1 MLTDQ
6 PPLTI
11 DHAPTDADLA
21 RVEAGLRAFDAAA
34 VGPDDCRPL
43 ALVLRDGDGAVR
55 GGLIGDTLRGW
66 LYVDK
71 LWVAA
76 ELRGMGWGN
85 RLLALAEREAVA
97 RGCRAAHLETSTH
110 QAPAFYAG
118 RGYREVGRIPALWAG
133 ADRIYLA
140 KDLVPSDGA

>member
-1 MLTDQ
+1 MGDDH
-6 PPLTI
+6 PIIRI
-11 DHAPTDADLA
+11 DHAPTDADLEQ
-21 RVEAGLRAFDAAA
+21 VEAGLRAFDAAA
-34 VGPDDCRPL
+34 VGPDDRRPL
-43 ALVLRDGDGAVR
+43 ALVLRDGGGAVR

-71 LWVAA
+71 LWIAA
-76 ELRGMGWGN
+76 ELRGLGWGSQ
-85 RLLALAEREAVA
+85 LLDHAEREAVA
-97 RGCRAAHLETSTH
+97 RGCRAAHFETSTH

-140 KDLVPSDGA
+140 KELVPSDGA